1 MDPKKMWQMK
11 ACLLVLLLI
20 CGGLAAASFFSG
32 SRWVWAFVVG
42 FLVMLLVTVVRF
54 RMIRRDAYRLMA
66 DIARQLDAP
75 DRDALS
81 RFPLPSL
88 VIGSKREILWYS
100 ESFRQ
105 RVLGDYDLY
114 GSSLDE
120 ISRAPVEEFYSSSG
134 VELSYGGKHY
144 TAFGLHSE
152 AHKAPVDILYFV
164 DDTALKEIAQE
175 YRLSRPCVMILVID
189 NYDELVQNAKE
200 SEKSQI
206 LGEID
211 QVIENYFAETN
222 GFVKRLSHD
231 RYLAMVER
239 RHLDKIVET
248 RFALLDSARKII
260 ANERVPAT
268 LSIGVG
274 CEGGSMS
281 ENEAA
286 ARQSLDMALG
296 RGGDQAVVKTVN
308 GYDFYGGISKG
319 IEKHT
324 RVKSRI
330 IATALLELVETS
342 ENVIVM
348 GHRASDLDCVGS
360 AVALAQAIRRLGKPA
375 IVAIDRKS
383 SLASSL
389 ITKVSENG
397 AENLFVHPDVAKDY
411 VSRRTLLIIV
421 DTHNPLFV
429 ESNEL
434 YKLCKNVVVIDHHR
448 KMVNYID
455 NAVIFHHEPF
465 ASSTSEMVSELLQY
479 FGDRCRPTREDAE
492 ALLSGIMLDTRN
504 FAIRTGVRTFEAAAY
519 LRRIGADTVAVRKLF
534 SSTMDDYQR
543 RSSLVQNAEIYRNC
557 AIAVS
562 SQNFEDIRIV
572 APQAADELLG
582 INEVAASFVIYNTG
596 GGISLSA
603 RSMGELNVQVVM
615 EYLGG
620 GGHHTMAGAQLK
632 DVTAE
637 EAKEKL
643 LAAIDHYYETLAS
656 REQ

>member
-1 MDPKKMWQMK
+1 MNPKKMWQMK
-11 ACLLVLLLI
+11 ACLIVLLLI
-20 CGGLAAASFFSG
+20 CGGLTVASFFSG
-32 SRWVWAFVVG
+32 NEWIWVFAGAFA
-42 FLVMLLVTVVRF
+42 VMLIVTVIRF
-54 RMIRRDAYRLMA
+54 RFIRRDSFRLLGE
-66 DIARQLDAP
+66 IAKRLDTP
-75 DRDALS
+75 DREALN
-81 RFPLPSL
+81 RFPLPVL
-88 VIGSKREILWYS
+88 VVGERREILWYS
-100 ESFRQ
+100 ESFRTN
-105 RVLGDYDLY
+105 VLGDYDIY

-120 ISRAPVEEFYSSSG
+120 ISRTPVESFYLPNG
-134 VELSYGGKHY
+134 VDLSYGGKHY
-144 TAFGLHSE
+144 TAFGFHSE
-152 AHKAPVDILYFV
+152 AHKLPVDILYFV
-164 DDTALKEIAQE
+164 DNTMLKNIAQE

-211 QVIENYFAETN
+211 GVIEQYFSETN

-231 RYLAMVER
+231 RYLAMVEK

-248 RFALLDSARKII
+248 RFALLDRTRKII

-274 CEGGSMS
+274 CEGKDMS

-296 RGGDQAVVKTVN
+296 RGGDQAVIKTVN

-375 IVAIDRKS
+375 IIAIDRES

-389 ITKVSENG
+389 ISKVSENG
-397 AENLFVHPDVAKDY
+397 NDNLFIHPSVAKDY
-411 VSRRTLLIIV
+411 VTRRTLLIVV

-434 YKLCKNVVVIDHHR
+434 YKMCKNVVVIDHHR
-448 KMVNYID
+448 KMVNHID
-455 NAVIFHHEPF
+455 NAVVFHHEPF
-465 ASSTSEMVSELLQY
+465 ASSTSEMVTELIQY
-479 FGDRCRPTREDAE
+479 FGDRCRPTRDDAE

-519 LRRIGADTVAVRKLF
+519 LRRVGADTVAVRKLF

-557 AIAVS
+557 AIAIS

-582 INEVAASFVIYNTG
+582 INEVDASFVIYNTG
-596 GGISLSA
+596 SDISLSA
-603 RSMGELNVQVVM
+603 RSMGDLNVQVVM

-632 DVTAE
+632 GVTAG

-643 LAAIDHYYETLAS
+643 LEAIDHYYETLAS
-656 REQ
+656 RAD

>member
-1 MDPKKMWQMK
+1 
-11 ACLLVLLLI
+11 
-20 CGGLAAASFFSG
+20 
-32 SRWVWAFVVG
+32 
-42 FLVMLLVTVVRF
+42 
-54 RMIRRDAYRLMA
+54 
-66 DIARQLDAP
+66 
-75 DRDALS
+75 
-81 RFPLPSL
+81 
-88 VIGSKREILWYS
+88 
-100 ESFRQ
+100 
-105 RVLGDYDLY
+105 
-114 GSSLDE
+114 
-120 ISRAPVEEFYSSSG
+120 
-134 VELSYGGKHY
+134 
-144 TAFGLHSE
+144 
-152 AHKAPVDILYFV
+152 
-164 DDTALKEIAQE
+164 
-175 YRLSRPCVMILVID
+175 
-189 NYDELVQNAKE
+189 
-200 SEKSQI
+200 
-206 LGEID
+206 
-211 QVIENYFAETN
+211 
-222 GFVKRLSHD
+222 
-231 RYLAMVER
+231 
-239 RHLDKIVET
+239 
-248 RFALLDSARKII
+248 
-260 ANERVPAT
+260 
-268 LSIGVG
+268 
-274 CEGGSMS
+274 
-281 ENEAA
+281 
-286 ARQSLDMALG
+286 
-296 RGGDQAVVKTVN
+296 GGDQAVVKTVN